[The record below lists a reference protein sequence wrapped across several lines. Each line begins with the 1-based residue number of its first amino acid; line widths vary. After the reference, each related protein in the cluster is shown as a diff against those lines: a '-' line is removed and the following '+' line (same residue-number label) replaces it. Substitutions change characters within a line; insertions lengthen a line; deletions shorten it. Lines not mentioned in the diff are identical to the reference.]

1 MSDDGGVLEL
11 EARKVWVLA
20 VWRTGVVE
28 VPDPILVVEPEAR
41 DCPSTMTYPLL
52 ALAVM
57 VCEPITRAGNPMNPV
72 PIREL
77 LRTFVS
83 VALLPAFR
91 SSNTDLEFVRLRV
104 TEEPRETVCL
114 TGMMNEDL
122 ELPVVDCVLGTR
134 PSAVWDAMDVLI
146 PCVRT
151 VPTFGDSRLEP
162 SARVPVLWVVF
173 ATVARV

>member
-77 LRTFVS
+77 
-83 VALLPAFR
+83 
-91 SSNTDLEFVRLRV
+91 LEFVRLRV